1 MLSVYGNG
9 YGGRFGIRVG
19 RWRLDEGACGVCDG
33 GDAPCGG
40 DILPRPVEVAEG
52 RFRGEGRVGSKKF
65 WSEARDGGE
74 VASFDGGEEG
84 GDGGGAE

>member
-1 MLSVYGNG
+1 MESESGDGDLMRGHAESVT
-9 YGGRFGIRVG
+9 
-19 RWRLDEGACGVCDG
+19 G
-33 GDAPCGG
+33 GDAPCRG

-52 RFRGEGRVGSKKF
+52 RFRGEGRVGSEKF

-74 VASFDGGEEG
+74 VAFFDGGEEG